1 MAYENEM
8 RLIGNLG
15 ANPEEVV
22 LSSGQAAKIVLYV
35 TKKWRNRQTGEPVQK
50 TNKFYINVYGQP
62 AEFVLNHCKVGMLVE
77 VKAALETRSYDDN
90 GISRYVMDIVVND
103 WSHRV
108 QILSDPAQ
116 KRSSDQP
123 APQQYREAPQ
133 QYQEASQ
140 QPAPRQ
146 YQEAS
151 QQPAPRQYQEAPQQP
166 APRQYQE
173 ASQQPATSQYAKPPK
188 NERWNTDRP
197 FGQ

>member
-22 LSSGQAAKIVLYV
+22 LSSGKAAKIVLYV
-35 TKKWRNRQTGEPVQK
+35 TKKWRNRQTGEPAQK

-123 APQQYREAPQ
+123 APQQY
-133 QYQEASQ
+133 
-140 QPAPRQ
+140 
-146 YQEAS
+146 QEAS
-151 QQPAPRQYQEAPQQP
+151 QQPAPRQYQEAP
-166 APRQYQE
+166 
-173 ASQQPATSQYAKPPK
+173 QQPATSQYAKPPK